1 MTSQKYKDRIL
12 YRRILREA
20 RDYRFH
26 ILGVLLVDLL
36 ASPLGLLAPVPL
48 KIVVDNA
55 IGGHPLPPFWG
66 AILPAPI
73 TSSPTGILG
82 FALGLLVLITGLSHL
97 QALGSVL
104 LRAYTGEKLLLGFR
118 AKVFGHIQR
127 MSVSYHDM
135 KGTSDSVYRIQY
147 DTAAIQYISI
157 DGVIPFLTAGFSL
170 VAMLWVTLR
179 LDWQLAL
186 LAMGVSPVLFYLS
199 QSYRPRLRV
208 RSRELKQFESSALSV
223 LQEVLAVIRVVKAF
237 GREDHE
243 QQRFER
249 HSIQS
254 MKARIRLAFIEGSY
268 GLCVGLT
275 TAVGTAGV
283 IWIGVRHISSGHLT
297 LGDLL
302 LVIAYVG
309 QLYEPLKT
317 IGKKASTL
325 QGHLASA
332 ERAFSV
338 IDMATDVPER
348 PNAQSIRRAR
358 GEVQFSDVS
367 FGYDDHHPVLENVS
381 FSILSGARV
390 GIAGRTG
397 AGKTTLLSLLTRFYD
412 PSKGKILVDSVD
424 LRDYKL
430 TDLRNQFAIV
440 LQEPVLFSTSI
451 GENIA
456 YARPE
461 ATEQEIIEAAK
472 LADAHGFI
480 ETLPD
485 GYHTLVGERGMR
497 LSGGERQRISLARA
511 FLKDAPIL
519 LLDEPT
525 SSVDLK
531 TESTIMQALERL
543 MQGRTTF
550 IIAHRLSTLDNC
562 DVRLEIKNGRVFID
576 SQVSSEVAESRDLIP
591 AKIRGGA
598 TNG

>member
-1 MTSQKYKDRIL
+1 MISQKYTDRML

-20 RDYRFH
+20 REYRFH

-36 ASPLGLLAPVPL
+36 ASPLGLLAPLPL

-55 IGGHPLPPFWG
+55 IGGHPLPRLWG
-66 AILPAPI
+66 AILPDAI
-73 TSSPTGILG
+73 TASRSGILG

-104 LRAYTGEKLLLGFR
+104 LRAYTGERLLLGFR

-170 VAMLWVTLR
+170 MAMLWVTLR

-186 LAMGVSPVLFYLS
+186 VAMGVSPVLFYFS
-199 QSYRPRLRV
+199 QSYRPRLRL
-208 RSRELKQFESSALSV
+208 RSRELKQFESSAMSV

-243 QQRFER
+243 QERFVR
-249 HSIQS
+249 HSADS
-254 MKARIRLAFIEGSY
+254 MRARIRLALIEGSY
-268 GLCVGLT
+268 GLSVGLT
-275 TAVGTAGV
+275 TAIGTASV
-283 IWIGVRHISSGHLT
+283 IWIGVHHIGSGRLT

-309 QLYEPLKT
+309 QLYEPLKL
-317 IGKKASTL
+317 IGKKASSL

-338 IDMATDVPER
+338 IDMATDVPEK
-348 PNAQSIRRAR
+348 PDATPIRRAR
-358 GEVQFSDVS
+358 GEIHFHDVS
-367 FGYDDHHPVLENVS
+367 FAYDAEHPVVENVS
-381 FSILSGARV
+381 FSIPRGARV

-412 PSKGKILVDSVD
+412 PTKGQILLDSTD
-424 LRDYKL
+424 LREYRL
-430 TDLRNQFAIV
+430 ADLRNQFAIV

-456 YARPE
+456 YARPD
-461 ATEQEIIEAAK
+461 ATEEEIMRAAR
-472 LADAHGFI
+472 LADAHEFI
-480 ETLPD
+480 QALPE
-485 GYHTLVGERGMR
+485 GYRTLVGERGMR

-525 SSVDLK
+525 SSVDVK
-531 TESTIMQALERL
+531 TESTIMEALERL
-543 MQGRTTF
+543 MQDRTTF
-550 IIAHRLSTLDNC
+550 IIAHRLSTLDSC
-562 DVRLEIKNGRVFID
+562 DIRLEIKNGRV
-576 SQVSSEVAESRDLIP
+576 SHVPPGTGEVTASLG
-591 AKIRGGA
+591 AARGMGA
-598 TNG
+598 NG